1 MSATA
6 MPSLPANTGIV
17 HDALVPR
24 LRNYLRGTAE
34 RAIPITYLALA
45 TALQLLPPNTI
56 HRLTEALERL
66 MAEDAAAGRPFIAAL
81 VISRMHGG
89 IPAPGFFNCAAR
101 LGRSSIDATG
111 VECRAFHTAEFKAA
125 VAFWGGDSHHKPS
138 IPAPMGAS
146 CRSTDGNYGK
156 FRNDNGATEIR
167 IGLKQFKCIGVSPP
181 HDHPHIYLDMGDD
194 NTILCPYCATL
205 FRFDARLNSREAD
218 PMDALYSDHPGGWD
232 MVAS

>member
-1 MSATA
+1 MNATA
-6 MPSLPANTGIV
+6 MSALQANTGNE
-17 HDALVPR
+17 HDELVLR

-56 HRLTEALERL
+56 RRLTEALERL
-66 MAEDAAAGRPFIAAL
+66 MVEDAAVGRPFIAAL
-81 VISRMHGG
+81 VISRTYGG

-101 LGRSSIDATG
+101 LGRSGIDATG
-111 VECRAFHTAEFKAA
+111 VECCAFHAAEFKAA
-125 VAFWGGDSHHKPS
+125 VAFWGGDSHHIPS
-138 IPAPMGAS
+138 IAAPMGAS

-194 NTILCPYCATL
+194 DTILCPYCATL
-205 FRFDARLNSREAD
+205 FRFDVRLNSREAD
-218 PMDALYSDHPGGWD
+218 PPDALYSEHPGGCGA
-232 MVAS
+232 VAS